1 METFEQIIA
10 DLEAKLAK
18 TKSVSEKVSEQ
29 SEYAIGH
36 CRIALNNMREHVI
49 RYGFPDKQSEIYFF
63 KNFKPKVYSK
73 LLFHQ
78 AVFDLEINKNEADSN
93 GLEAYYRKE
102 LDKISDFMDQNKVKV
117 QYYRCNFKYMDEKYF
132 LRDAPEIPVQLK
144 KNHVLMDEKFFT
156 WHDHTFST
164 IMAYDMLVGYILE
177 EISKLKAPVTQS
189 NVLVYSGM
197 TWTGDHTNVVELIY
211 ALKESRMINDGNVS
225 LKQLARWFEMGFNI
239 DLKDFYHTWQEIKR
253 RKVER
258 TKFLDLLR
266 EILRRLM
273 DDSDS

>member
-36 CRIALNNMREHVI
+36 CRIALNKMRERVI
-49 RYGFPDKQSEIYFF
+49 RYGFPDKQSEICFF
-63 KNFKPKVYSK
+63 KNLKPMVYSK

-78 AVFDLEINKNEADSN
+78 AVFDLEINKNGVDSN

-102 LDKISDFMDQNKVKV
+102 LDRISDFMDQNKVKV
-117 QYYRCNFKYMDEKYF
+117 QYYRCNFKYMDDKYF
-132 LRDAPEIPVQLK
+132 LRGDQEIPVQLK
-144 KNHVLMDEKFFT
+144 NTHALMDEKFFT

-177 EISKLKAPVTQS
+177 EISKLKAPVIQS
-189 NVLVYSGM
+189 NALAYSGM

-225 LKQLARWFEMGFNI
+225 LKQLALWFEKSFNI
-239 DLKDFYHTWQEIKR
+239 ELKDFYHTWQEIKQ
-253 RKVER
+253 RKIER
-258 TKFLDLLR
+258 TKFLDFLR